1 MTNAFTPQDD
11 AARQRI
17 LNDLDQTFFV
27 AAGAGTG
34 KTTSLVG
41 RVVNLISSGQTTL
54 DRIAAITFT
63 EAAAAELREKIREK
77 LDDAAALDSGL
88 DAAARQRCEQGI
100 IDLDQAAIQTLHSF
114 AAALLRAR
122 PLEAGLPIEFQPV
135 DEILSQLDFDRAW
148 SDWLDWALSA
158 PTLQEP
164 LLNALSLG
172 LNANLSPLRQIAQ
185 IFHQNYDLLEPIG
198 AADFAAAAAA
208 DPPPDTPAAAQLAAA
223 IPEFTRL
230 CQCSRLQD
238 ADPLYQRVQRLL
250 PAARRLANMRP
261 DSPEAYRLLRQ
272 LNLSPGGGG
281 NQRNWGAD
289 PQTGVNACKLLKDRL
304 GQLQAAANAELEPA
318 RRRALLALL
327 PELRNFALDFAAR
340 RKSEG
345 KAEYHD
351 LLIWA
356 RDLLRDDLDSRDYF
370 RHRFS
375 HIFIDEVQDT
385 DPIQAEI
392 AMFLAEAVAPDTPAA
407 ARPRDWAAVN
417 PEPGKLFVVGDPKQS
432 IYRFRRADVRQMNR
446 LRQLMGGESLELVQ
460 NFRSQRPVTAW
471 VNYLFDRWMAEGSE
485 QQADYVDLIHRWDG
499 AAEHPG
505 QPAVHQLGS
514 PVDGNVDAAREQG
527 AQAIAAL
534 LTRLPAYQ
542 WQVRDETAAGEEY
555 RPAAFSDVCILMP
568 RRNSLRWLED
578 ALEDADIPYRLE
590 GSSLIFDTQEVR
602 DLLNCLRAIDDPSHQ
617 VAIAAALRSP
627 AFGCSDRQLL
637 ELVNAGGSF
646 DYLAEP
652 PPALAEH
659 PAAQALA
666 ALRTYHYARLSQS
679 PALLLERF
687 IRERQLM
694 AAALDHPRP
703 RQQWRR
709 YRFIVN
715 QARAFAAAGGGSL
728 RDFLNWAQQQAAE
741 NARVTETPVPE
752 DDEPAVRIMTVHGAK
767 GLEFPIVILTGLESA
782 ANRSGG
788 PVLFDRESGQVEVRI
803 GSGDQA
809 FQTPGYADLD
819 AREKALGDDEAVRLL
834 YVAATR
840 AKDHL
845 VVNMRYP
852 EKRNCFARQIANFLE
867 AADSDL
873 WNTLDPLPMPDRSG
887 GPDAPDAPSLDI
899 APMPAAADFLPQ
911 RERWRQQRREL
922 IAAAAR
928 PPSAAATT
936 LARIAKEESDDM
948 GDAAA
953 AEPWRRG
960 RGGAPLGRA
969 VHAVLQTI
977 DLATGAGLAE
987 TAQSQALGENI
998 PGRRQEIIALAQVA
1012 LDSAAVRQAVASGRY
1027 WREVP
1032 VAAPL
1037 GNGGAGIIE
1046 GFIDLLYETPEGGL
1060 VVVDYKTD
1068 AIDAT
1073 ETAETAQRYRW
1084 QGGAYA
1090 LALQQATG
1098 KPVREVIFLFL
1109 RPSKEERL
1117 TDIPELV
1124 AAAAELAEVHLG

>member
-41 RVVNLISSGQTTL
+41 RVVNLISGGQATL

-77 LDDAAALDSGL
+77 LDDAAAPDSGL
-88 DAAARQRCEQGI
+88 DDAARQRCEQGI

-185 IFHQNYDLLEPIG
+185 IFHQNYDLLESLES
-198 AADFAAAAAA
+198 ADFAAAAAA
-208 DPPPDTPAAAQLAAA
+208 DPTPDTPAAAQLAAA
-223 IPEFTRL
+223 GPEFARL

-250 PAARRLANMRP
+250 PAAGRLANMRP

-281 NQRNWGAD
+281 NQRNWDAD

-318 RRRALLALL
+318 RRRALMSLL

-375 HIFIDEVQDT
+375 HLFIDEVQDT

-392 AMFLAEAVAPDTPAA
+392 AMFLAEAVAADTPAA

-446 LRQLMGGESLELVQ
+446 LRRLMGGESLELVQ

-471 VNYLFDRWMAEGSE
+471 VNCLFNRWMAEGSE

-499 AAEHPG
+499 AADGPG
-505 QPAVHQLGS
+505 RPAVHQLGG
-514 PVDGNVDAAREQG
+514 PVDGLIDVAREQG
-527 AQAIAAL
+527 AQAIAGL
-534 LTRLPAYQ
+534 LANLPAAQ
-542 WQVRDETAAGEEY
+542 WQVRDETAAGEQY

-568 RRNSLRWLED
+568 RRRALPLLED
-578 ALEDADIPYRLE
+578 ALEYADIPYRLE

-602 DLLNCLRAIDDPSHQ
+602 DLLNCLRAIDDPANQ
-617 VAIAAALRSP
+617 VASAAALRSP

-652 PPALAEH
+652 PAALAEH

-666 ALRTYHYARLSQS
+666 ALRSYHYARLSQS

-782 ANRSGG
+782 ANRSSG
-788 PVLFDRESGQVEVRI
+788 PVIFDRESGQVEVRI
-803 GSGDQA
+803 GSGEQA
-809 FQTPGYADLD
+809 FQTPGYADRD

-845 VVNMRYP
+845 VVNMHYP
-852 EKRNCFARQIANFLE
+852 ERGNCFARQIGNFLE
-867 AADSDL
+867 TADPGL
-873 WNTLDPLPMPDRSG
+873 WNILDRPPMPDRSSG
-887 GPDAPDAPSLDI
+887 PDAPSLDP

-911 RERWRQQRREL
+911 RERWQRQRREL

-936 LARIAKEESDDM
+936 LARIAKEES
-948 GDAAA
+948 GDAGDAEAAA

-977 DLATGAGLAE
+977 DLATGAGLVE

-998 PGRRQEIIALAQVA
+998 PGRRQEIIDLAQVA

-1037 GNGGAGIIE
+1037 GKGNGGIIE
-1046 GFIDLLYETPEGGL
+1046 GFIDLLYETPDGGL

-1068 AIDAT
+1068 AIDAS
-1073 ETAETAQRYRW
+1073 ETAETVQRYRW

-1098 KPVREVIFLFL
+1098 KPVQEVIFLFL

-1117 TDIPELV
+1117 TDIPELT
-1124 AAAAELAEVHLG
+1124 AAAAEVAAAYLG

>member
-11 AARQRI
+11 AARRRI

-41 RVVNLISSGQTTL
+41 RVVNLIAGGQATL

-77 LDDAAALDSGL
+77 LDDAAAPDSGL
-88 DAAARQRCEQGI
+88 DAAAHQRCEQGI

-185 IFHQNYDLLEPIG
+185 IFHQNYDLLESVV
-198 AADFAAAAAA
+198 AADFAAAAATDA
-208 DPPPDTPAAAQLAAA
+208 SPPEQPAATQLAAA
-223 IPEFTRL
+223 APEFARL

-250 PAARRLANMRP
+250 PAAGRLANMRP
-261 DSPEAYRLLRQ
+261 DAPEAYRLLRQ

-281 NQRNWGAD
+281 NQRNWDAD

-318 RRRALLALL
+318 RRRALLSLL
-327 PELRNFALDFAAR
+327 PELRSFALDFAAR
-340 RKSEG
+340 RKAEG

-375 HIFIDEVQDT
+375 HLFIDEVQDT

-392 AMFLAEAVAPDTPAA
+392 AMFLAEAVAADTPAA
-407 ARPRDWAAVN
+407 ARPRDWADVI

-471 VNYLFDRWMAEGSE
+471 VNCLFNRWMAAGSE
-485 QQADYVDLIHRWDG
+485 QQAEYVDLIHRWDG
-499 AAEHPG
+499 SADGPG
-505 QPAVHQLGS
+505 RPAVHQLGG
-514 PVDGNVDAAREQG
+514 PVDGRVDAAREQG
-527 AQAIAAL
+527 AQAIAGL
-534 LTRLPAYQ
+534 LSRLPAAR
-542 WQVRDETAAGEEY
+542 WQVREETAAGEEY

-568 RRNSLRWLED
+568 RRSSLRWLED

-602 DLLNCLRAIDDPSHQ
+602 DLLNCLRAIDDPANQ
-617 VAIAAALRSP
+617 VASAAALRSP

-646 DYLAEP
+646 DYLVEP
-652 PPALAEH
+652 PAALAEH

-666 ALRTYHYARLSQS
+666 ALRAYHYARLSQS

-788 PVLFDRESGQVEVRI
+788 PVIFDRESGQVEVRI
-803 GSGDQA
+803 GSGEQA
-809 FQTPGYADLD
+809 FQTPGYAGLD

-845 VVNMRYP
+845 VVNMHYP
-852 EKRNCFARQIANFLE
+852 ERGNCFARQIGNFLE
-867 AADSDL
+867 TADPGL
-873 WNTLDPLPMPDRSG
+873 WNILDRPPMPEGGG
-887 GPDAPDAPSLDI
+887 GPDAPSPHLT
-899 APMPAAADFLPQ
+899 PMTAASDFLPQ
-911 RERWRQQRREL
+911 RERWQRQRGEL

-936 LARIAKEESDDM
+936 LARIAKEESGDAAD
-948 GDAAA
+948 DAAA

-977 DLATGAGLAE
+977 DLATGAGLTE

-998 PGRRQEIIALAQVA
+998 PGRRQEIIDLAQVA
-1012 LDSAAVRQAVASGRY
+1012 LNSPAVRQAVASGRY

-1037 GNGGAGIIE
+1037 GKGSGGIIE
-1046 GFIDLLYETPEGGL
+1046 GFIDLLYETPDGGL

-1068 AIDAT
+1068 AIDAS
-1073 ETAETAQRYRW
+1073 ETAETAQRYRL

-1090 LALQQATG
+1090 LALEQATG

-1117 TDIPELV
+1117 TDISELV
-1124 AAAAELAEVHLG
+1124 AAAAEVAAAYLG